1 MKRKNRKLG
10 LTLKQLLVSA
20 LGTFVCMCIV
30 ILLIIET
37 RHEDYVD
44 MAQRE
49 ATSIAKMLGRDV
61 SSQELE
67 DININKTN
75 SKYLNNVKQELAFAV
90 EDTDLLYAYTLYA
103 NNNTV
108 YYGVDADPKNPAEYG
123 EIFEV
128 EYKYLQ
134 NAFENGEIV
143 VDNSFEKDENGE
155 TIITAYLPITDS
167 QGNVIQVLACDYD
180 ADHLNYKMFRA
191 YRGLFVYSTLATLL
205 VSIVVFV
212 VVFLTV
218 RNIKKLNNKVDELVN
233 SNGDLTKKIDVRSG
247 DEIECLADSMN
258 ELIDYIRNVIVNI
271 ANNSES
277 VNESANVIAE
287 NLMITQNG
295 ISDISATMEE
305 MSAGMEE
312 TTASMEEVSAI
323 IECIYNDVAEVNKTS
338 EESAKKSTDKYDNA
352 EDLYNQTIIDKDNA
366 IENANAISLIL
377 NEKIEKS
384 KSVQEIEKLTA
395 DILNI
400 ASQTN
405 LLALN
410 ASIEAAHAGEA
421 GKGFAVV
428 AGEIK
433 KLAENSAETAKQI
446 KEVNAEV
453 IQAVEELALESEK
466 MIQFVENL
474 VTESYGK
481 LCDTSLEY
489 KQSMGN
495 VNQIMRN
502 FMESCANLESG
513 INNIKESMVSIN
525 IAVEE
530 NAKGITNVAETTCE
544 FNNTIKELENEANT
558 SAEVATNLNN
568 EVNKFKY

>member
-10 LTLKQLLVSA
+10 LMTKQLLVA
-20 LGTFVCMCIV
+20 AVCTFACMCIV
-30 ILLIIET
+30 IFLITQT
-37 RHEDYVD
+37 RHEDYID
-44 MAQRE
+44 MAQKE
-49 ATSIAKMLGRDV
+49 STSIAKMLGRDIDPIALKDV
-61 SSQELE
+61 VK
-67 DININKTN
+67 NKEN
-75 SKYLNNVKQELAFAV
+75 SKYFNSIKEEMAQAI

-103 NNNTV
+103 ENNTI
-108 YYGVDADPKNPAEYG
+108 YYGIDAAEEDPAEYG
-123 EIFEV
+123 EIFE
-128 EYKYLQ
+128 EDYAFLKT
-134 NAFENGEIV
+134 AFENGEII
-143 VDNSFEKDENGE
+143 VDDSFEEDANGE
-155 TIITAYLPITDS
+155 TVVTTYLPITDKD
-167 QGNVIQVLACDYD
+167 GNVIQVLACDYD
-180 ADHLNYKMFRA
+180 AEHLSYKMFRA
-191 YRGLFVYSTLATLL
+191 YRGLFAYSILGTLL
-205 VSIVVFV
+205 VSISLF
-212 VVFLTV
+212 FIILFTIK
-218 RNIKKLNNKVDELVN
+218 NIKKLNDKIDELVN
-233 SNGDLTKKIDVRSG
+233 SNGDLTKKIDIHSG

-258 ELIDYIRNVIVNI
+258 NLIDYIRNVVTNI
-271 ANNSES
+271 ANNSKI
-277 VNESANVIAE
+277 VNNSSDIIAE
-287 NLMITQNG
+287 NLLITQSG

-323 IECIYNDVAEVNKTS
+323 IECIYNDVQRVNKTS
-338 EESAKKSTDKYDNA
+338 EESVEKSTNKFNEAQSLYDK
-352 EDLYNQTIIDKDNA
+352 TIIDKDTA
-366 IENANAISLIL
+366 IENANTISVVL

-421 GKGFAVV
+421 GRGFAVV

-433 KLAENSAETAKQI
+433 NLAENSAQTATKI
-446 KEVNAEV
+446 KEVNTEV
-453 IQAVEELALESEK
+453 IQAVEELALEAEK
-466 MIQFVENL
+466 MLKFVENL

-489 KQSMGN
+489 KESMASVGK
-495 VNQIMRN
+495 IMKD
-502 FMESCANLESG
+502 FMDSCASLESG
-513 INNIKESMVSIN
+513 INNIKESTYSIN

-530 NAKGITNVAETTCE
+530 SAKGITNVAETTSE
-544 FNNTIKELENEANT
+544 FNNTVKELEKEANV

>member
-10 LTLKQLLVSA
+10 LTVKQLLVSA
-20 LGTFVCMCIV
+20 VGTFICMCIV
-30 ILLIIET
+30 ILLITQT

-49 ATSIAKMLGRDV
+49 ATSIVKMLGRDINV
-61 SSQELE
+61 EELADVNTNE
-67 DININKTN
+67 SN
-75 SKYLNNVKQELAFAV
+75 SKYFDSIKKELTYAI

-103 NNNTV
+103 KNGTV
-108 YYGVDADPKNPAEYG
+108 YYGIDGSIDDAAEYG
-123 EIFEV
+123 EEFEV
-128 EYKYLQ
+128 EYNYLQ
-134 NAFENGEIV
+134 NAFEKGEVV
-143 VDNSFEKDENGE
+143 VDSDFEKDENGE
-155 TIITAYLPITDS
+155 TIVTAYLPITDS
-167 QGNVIQVLACDYD
+167 EGNVIQVLACDYD

-191 YRGLFVYSTLATLL
+191 YRGLVVYSTLATLL
-205 VSIVVFV
+205 VSIVVLA
-212 VVFLTV
+212 VVFITV
-218 RNIKKLNNKVDELVN
+218 RNIKKLNDKIDELVN
-233 SNGDLTKKIDVRSG
+233 SNGDLTKKIDVHSG
-247 DEIECLADSMN
+247 DELECLADSMN
-258 ELIDYIRNVIVNI
+258 NLIDYIRNVVTNI
-271 ANNSES
+271 ANNSKI
-277 VNESANVIAE
+277 VNNSSELIAE
-287 NLMITQNG
+287 NLLITQNG

-323 IECIYNDVAEVNKTS
+323 IECIYNDVQKVNRTS
-338 EESAKKSTDKYDNA
+338 EESVEKSETKLNIAQALYDT
-352 EDLYNQTIIDKDNA
+352 TIIDKDNA
-366 IENANAISLIL
+366 IESANEISTIL

-421 GKGFAVV
+421 GRGFAVV

-433 KLAENSAETAKQI
+433 NLAENSAQTATRI

-466 MIQFVENL
+466 MLKFVENL

-481 LCDTSLEY
+481 LCNTSLEY
-489 KQSMGN
+489 KESMFN
-495 VNQIMRN
+495 VGQIMKD
-502 FMESCANLESG
+502 FMNACANLESG
-513 INNIKESMVSIN
+513 INNIKESMTSIN